1 MQPFIDLCAKNPAF
15 AISAM
20 IFGGGIVLFVQAM
33 FIIAIQ
39 CHRNYENSGKFFS
52 AIFAGMRGEIIKP
65 EPERFITAIRA
76 KENEG
81 ADYFVKTN
89 RGKFPITVSHDPSKV
104 MINPWCL
111 QITRGNSRSAIV
123 YYREGL
129 NDYAAIEEA
138 VKKILR

>member
-1 MQPFIDLCAKNPAF
+1 MQPFIDLCAKNPAI

-20 IFGGGIVLFVQAM
+20 ILGGGIVLFIQAM
-33 FIIAIQ
+33 IIIAGQ
-39 CHRNYENSGKFFS
+39 CKKNYENSGKFFS

-65 EPERFITAIRA
+65 EPERFISAIRA
-76 KENEG
+76 KEDEG
-81 ADYFVKTN
+81 ADFFVKTN
-89 RGKFPITVSHDPSKV
+89 KGKFPITVSHDPSKV

-111 QITRGNSRSAIV
+111 PVIRGNGRSAIV

-138 VKKILR
+138 VKKIL